1 MTHQASKQASK
12 HKRNSRGLLAA
23 GKGSCPG
30 LGAGTPKPGL
40 EPATM
45 SAQRQAA
52 LIDRRQKNMKRRFA
66 VTFRWRAHHAVA
78 FVRNAHLPVDGL
90 KPMELAGCM
99 APEQVLSAQQR
110 RTGCSGAR
118 WRDARTRTL
127 LLELIHQ
134 APTQVGLTK

>member
-1 MTHQASKQASK
+1 MLWLLCAMPTCLLTAS
-12 HKRNSRGLLAA
+12 NL
-23 GKGSCPG
+23 
-30 LGAGTPKPGL
+30 
-40 EPATM
+40 
-45 SAQRQAA
+45 
-52 LIDRRQKNMKRRFA
+52 
-66 VTFRWRAHHAVA
+66 W
-78 FVRNAHLPVDGL
+78 
-90 KPMELAGCM
+90 AGCM